1 MRTQKG
7 RSRPAAGRVA
17 ATERTLEEV
26 LSDGVF
32 LCLRFGPGVPL
43 VEAARAAI
51 RGGLRV
57 LEMTLTTPGALEAM
71 RALSR
76 EPGVVIGGGTVLSP
90 ELVRDVARAGG
101 RFVLSPVFDPA
112 VVDEAERLGL
122 LAVPGA
128 ATPKEILAAH
138 RHGSRM
144 VKVFPAGALGG
155 PAFLRAVR
163 GPLPDVLLVP
173 TNGPTSDTLA
183 EYLAAGA
190 VMVGIGGEVYPP
202 DFTLATAEAA
212 ARRIRQAM
220 DACRGRGRGGVNR
233 RW

>member
-1 MRTQKG
+1 MTETPG
-7 RSRPAAGRVA
+7 RSRAVPVSSPAI
-17 ATERTLEEV
+17 ERTLEEV

-32 LCLRFGPGVPL
+32 LCLRFGPGAPVL
-43 VEAARAAI
+43 EAARAAV

-57 LEMTLTTPGALEAM
+57 LEMTLTTPGALDAM
-71 RALSR
+71 RVLSR
-76 EPGVVIGGGTVLSP
+76 DPGVIIGGGTVLSP
-90 ELVRDVARAGG
+90 ALAREVARSGG
-101 RFVLSPVFDPA
+101 RFVLSPVFDPE

-122 LAVPGA
+122 LGVPGA

-138 RHGSRM
+138 RHGARM

-183 EYLAAGA
+183 DYLSAGA
-190 VMVGIGGEVYPP
+190 AMVGIGGEVYPP
-202 DFTLATAEAA
+202 GFTLDGVEAA
-212 ARRIRQAM
+212 ARRVRQAM
-220 DACRGRGRGGVNR
+220 DACRREGRGPA
-233 RW
+233 

>member
-1 MRTQKG
+1 MAAKKE
-7 RSRPAAGRVA
+7 RSRAVVAPAAA
-17 ATERTLEEV
+17 IERTLEAV

-32 LCLRFGPGVPL
+32 LCLRFGPGVPI
-43 VEAARAAI
+43 VEAARAAV

-57 LEMTLTTPGALEAM
+57 LEMTLTTPGALDAM
-71 RALSR
+71 RILSR
-76 EPGVVIGGGTVLSP
+76 DPGVVIGGGTVLSP
-90 ELVRDVARAGG
+90 KLVRDVAGAGG
-101 RFVLSPVFDPA
+101 RFVLSPVFDA
-112 VVDEAERLGL
+112 EVVDEAERLGL

-138 RHGSRM
+138 RHGCRM

-190 VMVGIGGEVYPP
+190 VAVGIGGEVYPQ
-202 DFTLATAEAA
+202 DFRLATVEGA
-212 ARRIRQAM
+212 ARRVRQTM
-220 DACRGRGRGGVNR
+220 DACRGRERSVS
-233 RW
+233 